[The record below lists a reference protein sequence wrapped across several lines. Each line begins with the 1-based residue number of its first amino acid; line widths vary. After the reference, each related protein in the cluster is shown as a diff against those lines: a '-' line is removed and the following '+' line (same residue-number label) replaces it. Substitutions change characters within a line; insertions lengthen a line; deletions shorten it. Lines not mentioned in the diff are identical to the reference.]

1 MEIIS
6 LIILGLSLSI
16 DAFSLSLTYG
26 LLNIPK
32 KTILTMSFSVGV
44 FHFVMPIL
52 GIKLGN
58 IITDTLNINSKTIL
72 IIILVLILIEMIKS
86 IKEETKEHNLSLI
99 NVILFSLLVSFDSF
113 TLGIGL
119 NYITN
124 RFLLAPLIFSIIS
137 SMFTFL
143 GFTLGK
149 YISTRVSYRIK
160 LIGIVLFIT
169 ILMYFL
175 CK

>member
-32 KTILTMSFSVGV
+32 KTILTMSLSVGV

-72 IIILVLILIEMIKS
+72 IVILVLILIEMIKS
-86 IKEETKEHNLSLI
+86 MKEETKEHNLSLI

-124 RFLLAPLIFSIIS
+124 RLLLAPLIFSIIS
-137 SMFTFL
+137 SIFTFL

-149 YISTRVSYRIK
+149 YISTRVNYRIK